1 VWLKGLI
8 DKYMKTTPI
17 GLIAGGGQFP
27 LLFAEAAR
35 KQGRSVVA
43 IAHVNETNPKLEAE
57 VEQISWVKLG
67 QLGKIVKFFKKNGVK
82 ETVFTGSITKTR
94 IFKDILPD
102 LKGLTL
108 WNKIDTHQ
116 DDAILRAVAG
126 VLEQEGIEVLASTI
140 YLEHLFFPAGL
151 LSRKKPTESQV
162 EDIRFGWKIAR
173 EIGRLDI
180 GQCVVVRERSVLAVE
195 AIEGTDAAI
204 KRGGLL
210 AGKGAVVVKLKKTG
224 QDFRFDLPA
233 TGMKTIDSLAEVKG
247 AVLAVEAGQSLLF
260 DREGMV
266 AAADKAGVVVVG
278 VKEHADGSLS
288 W

>member
-1 VWLKGLI
+1 
-8 DKYMKTTPI
+8 MKPSPI

-43 IAHVNETNPKLEAE
+43 IGHVNETNPKLEKE
-57 VEQISWVKLG
+57 VELISWVKLG
-67 QLGKIVKFFKKNGVK
+67 QLGKIIKFFKKNGVN
-82 ETVFTGSITKTR
+82 ETVFTGTITKTR
-94 IFKDILPD
+94 VFKDILPD
-102 LKGLTL
+102 IKGLTL
-108 WNKIDTHQ
+108 WNKIDSRL
-116 DDAILRAVAG
+116 DDAILRAVARA
-126 VLEQEGIEVLASTI
+126 LEQEGIQVLASTI
-140 YLEHLFFPAGL
+140 YLEHLFFPSGI
-151 LSRKKPTESQV
+151 LSQKKLTESQV
-162 EDIRFGWKIAR
+162 EDVRFGWKIAR

-204 KRGGLL
+204 QRGGQL
-210 AGKGAVVVKLKKTG
+210 ANKGAVVVKLKKPG

-233 TGMKTIDSLAEVKG
+233 TGMTTIDTLAAVKG

-260 DREGMV
+260 DREAMV
-266 AAADKAGVVVVG
+266 AAADKAGIVVVG
-278 VKEHADGSLS
+278 VEEQADGSLR